1 MNKASREFEG
11 DNRLLLGII
20 LGVITFWLFAQSL
33 VNLVVPLQSTYQSD
47 IGTINIAVSLTALM
61 SGLFIVGA
69 GDFADKFGRV
79 KVTYIGLVL
88 NIIGSLLIIITPLTP
103 FLIAGRIFQGLS
115 AACIMPATLAIIN
128 QYYIG
133 TARQRAL
140 SYWSIGSWGGSG
152 ICTLFGGLM
161 STHFGWR
168 TIFIVSIV
176 LTLLSMY
183 LIKHT
188 PETKAEPIITENGEK
203 KKFDIVGLMILIICM
218 LSINVIITQ
227 TSKLGLFSP
236 IILSLIVVFIVSLI
250 GFIMYENKIKYP
262 LVDFSLF
269 LNKGY
274 SGATVS
280 NFMLNGVAGGTL
292 IVVNTYYQQQLDFN
306 ESQTGMIS
314 LTYLIAV
321 LIMIRVGE
329 KILQALGPKR
339 PLLMGSGITALGL
352 VLLSLTFLPEPW
364 YITSSVIGYLLFGT
378 GLGIYATPSTDT
390 AVAQAPDEKV
400 GVASGVYKMASS
412 LGNAF
417 GVAISGTIYGVF
429 ASQMNM
435 ELGGFMGVILN
446 AVIAIIA
453 FFAILLLV
461 PKKARN
467 L

>member
-1 MNKASREFEG
+1 MNKTSKEFEG

-33 VNLVVPLQSTYQSD
+33 VNLVVPLQTSFKSD

-69 GDFADKFGRV
+69 GDFADKYGRV
-79 KVTYIGLVL
+79 KVAYIGLIL
-88 NIIGSLLIIITPLTP
+88 NIIGSLLIIITPLIP

-128 QYYIG
+128 EYYIG

-188 PETKAEPIITENGEK
+188 PETKAEPVITKNGEA
-203 KKFDIVGLMILIICM
+203 KKFDIVGLIILIICM

-227 TSKLGLFSP
+227 SSKLGLFSP
-236 IILSLIVVFIVSLI
+236 IIISLIVVFFVSLI

-269 LNKGY
+269 ANKGY

-306 ESQTGMIS
+306 ESQTGVIS

-339 PLLMGSGITALGL
+339 PLLMGSGITTIGL
-352 VLLSLTFLPEPW
+352 VLLSLTFLSEPW

-390 AVAQAPDEKV
+390 AVAQAPDDKV

-417 GVAISGTIYGVF
+417 GVAISGTIYGSF

-435 ELGGFMGVILN
+435 ALGGFMGVVLN
-446 AVIAIIA
+446 AVIALIA

-461 PKKARN
+461 PKKQTN

>member
-1 MNKASREFEG
+1 MNKTSKEFEG

-33 VNLVVPLQSTYQSD
+33 VNLVVPLQTSFKSD

-69 GDFADKFGRV
+69 GDFADKYGRV
-79 KVTYIGLVL
+79 KVAYIGLIL
-88 NIIGSLLIIITPLTP
+88 NIIGSLLIIITPLIP

-128 QYYIG
+128 EYYIG

-188 PETKAEPIITENGEK
+188 PETKAEPVITKNGEA
-203 KKFDIVGLMILIICM
+203 KKFDIVGLIILIICM

-227 TSKLGLFSP
+227 SSKLGLFSP
-236 IILSLIVVFIVSLI
+236 IIISLIVVFFVSLI

-269 LNKGY
+269 ANKGY

-306 ESQTGMIS
+306 ESQTGVIS

-339 PLLMGSGITALGL
+339 PLLMGSGITAIGL

-390 AVAQAPDEKV
+390 AVAQAPDDKV

-417 GVAISGTIYGVF
+417 GVAISGTIYGSF

-435 ELGGFMGVILN
+435 ALGGFMGVVLN
-446 AVIAIIA
+446 AVIALIA

-461 PKKARN
+461 PKKQTN

>member
-1 MNKASREFEG
+1 MNTSKEFRG

-33 VNLVVPLQSTYQSD
+33 VNLVVPLQSSYNSD
-47 IGTINIAVSLTALM
+47 IGTINIAVSLSALF

-69 GDFADKFGRV
+69 GDIADKFGRV
-79 KVTYIGLVL
+79 KLTYIGLAL
-88 NIIGSLLIIITPLTP
+88 NIIGSILIIITPLP
-103 FLIAGRIFQGLS
+103 SLLIVGRAVQGLS

-128 QYYIG
+128 EYYIG

-152 ICTLFGGLM
+152 VCTLFGGLM
-161 STHFGWR
+161 ATNFGWR
-168 TIFIVSIV
+168 SIFIISII
-176 LTLLSMY
+176 LTILAMFLM
-183 LIKHT
+183 KHT
-188 PETKAEPIITENGEK
+188 PETKAEPIGNKPLEP
-203 KKFDIVGLMILIICM
+203 KKFDVIGLIILVICM

-227 TSKLGLFSP
+227 TSNYGLMSPLILGLIAVFV
-236 IILSLIVVFIVSLI
+236 ISLIVFV
-250 GFIMYENKIKYP
+250 MYENRIKHP
-262 LVDFSLF
+262 LVDFDLF
-269 LNKGY
+269 KNKGY
-274 SGATVS
+274 TGATVS

-306 ESQTGMIS
+306 SQQTGYIS
-314 LTYLIAV
+314 LTYLVAV

-339 PLLMGSGITALGL
+339 PLLMGSGFTVIGL
-352 VLLSLTFLPEPW
+352 ILLSLTFLPDAW
-364 YITSSVIGYLLFGT
+364 YIAASVVGYLLFGT

-417 GVAISGTIYGVF
+417 GVAISSTVYSVL
-429 ASQMNM
+429 AAQLNLS
-435 ELGGFMGVILN
+435 LGGFMGVIFN
-446 AVIAIIA
+446 AIVALLALIAIL
-453 FFAILLLV
+453 FLV
-461 PKKARN
+461 PKKQSN

>member
-20 LGVITFWLFAQSL
+20 LGVITFWLFAQTL

-79 KVTYIGLVL
+79 KVTYIGLIL
-88 NIIGSLLIIITPLTP
+88 NIIGSLLIIITPFTP

-188 PETKAEPIITENGEK
+188 PETKAEPVITENGEK

-250 GFIMYENKIKYP
+250 GFIIYENKIKYP

-269 LNKGY
+269 SNKGY

-280 NFMLNGVAGGTL
+280 NFMLN
-292 IVVNTYYQQQLDFN
+292 Q
-306 ESQTGMIS
+306 SQTGMIS

>member
-1 MNKASREFEG
+1 MNKTSKEFEG

-33 VNLVVPLQSTYQSD
+33 VNLVVPLQTSFKSD

-69 GDFADKFGRV
+69 GDFADKYGRV
-79 KVTYIGLVL
+79 KVAYIGLIL
-88 NIIGSLLIIITPLTP
+88 NIIGSLLIIITPLIP

-128 QYYIG
+128 EYYIG

-188 PETKAEPIITENGEK
+188 PETKAEPVITKNGEA
-203 KKFDIVGLMILIICM
+203 KKFDIVGLIILIICM

-227 TSKLGLFSP
+227 SSKLGLFSP
-236 IILSLIVVFIVSLI
+236 IIISLIVVFFVSLI

-269 LNKGY
+269 ANKGY

-306 ESQTGMIS
+306 ESQTGVIS

-339 PLLMGSGITALGL
+339 PLLMGSGITAIGL
-352 VLLSLTFLPEPW
+352 VLLSLTFLPGPW

-390 AVAQAPDEKV
+390 AVAQAPDDKV

-417 GVAISGTIYGVF
+417 GVAISGTIYGTF

-435 ELGGFMGVILN
+435 ALGGFMGVVLN
-446 AVIAIIA
+446 AVIALIA

-461 PKKARN
+461 PKKQTN

>member
-1 MNKASREFEG
+1 MNTSKEFRG

-33 VNLVVPLQSTYQSD
+33 VNLVVPLQSSYNSD
-47 IGTINIAVSLTALM
+47 IGTINIAVSLSALF

-69 GDFADKFGRV
+69 GDIADKFGRV
-79 KVTYIGLVL
+79 KLTYIGLAL
-88 NIIGSLLIIITPLTP
+88 NIIGSILIIITPLP
-103 FLIAGRIFQGLS
+103 SLLIIGRAVQGLS

-128 QYYIG
+128 EYYIG

-152 ICTLFGGLM
+152 VCTLFGGLM
-161 STHFGWR
+161 ATNFGWR
-168 TIFIVSIV
+168 SIFIISII
-176 LTLLSMY
+176 LTILAMFLM
-183 LIKHT
+183 KHT
-188 PETKAEPIITENGEK
+188 PETKAEPIGNKPLEP
-203 KKFDIVGLMILIICM
+203 KKFDVIGLIILVICM

-227 TSKLGLFSP
+227 TSNYGLMSPLILGLIAVFV
-236 IILSLIVVFIVSLI
+236 ISLIIFV
-250 GFIMYENKIKYP
+250 MYENRIKHP
-262 LVDFSLF
+262 LVDFDLF
-269 LNKGY
+269 KNKGY
-274 SGATVS
+274 TGATVS

-306 ESQTGMIS
+306 SQQTGYIS
-314 LTYLIAV
+314 LTYLVAV

-339 PLLMGSGITALGL
+339 PLLMGSGFTVIGL
-352 VLLSLTFLPEPW
+352 ILLSLTFLPDAW
-364 YITSSVIGYLLFGT
+364 YIAASVVGYLLFGT

-417 GVAISGTIYGVF
+417 GVAISSTVYSVL
-429 ASQMNM
+429 AAQLNLS
-435 ELGGFMGVILN
+435 LGGFMGVIFN
-446 AVIAIIA
+446 AIVALLA
-453 FFAILLLV
+453 LVAILFLV
-461 PKKARN
+461 PKKQSN

>member
-1 MNKASREFEG
+1 MNTSKEFRG

-33 VNLVVPLQSTYQSD
+33 VNLVVPLQSSYNSD
-47 IGTINIAVSLTALM
+47 IGTINIAVSLSALF

-69 GDFADKFGRV
+69 GDIADKFGRV
-79 KVTYIGLVL
+79 KLTYIGLAL
-88 NIIGSLLIIITPLTP
+88 NIIGSILIIITPLP
-103 FLIAGRIFQGLS
+103 SLLIIGRAVQGLS

-128 QYYIG
+128 EYYIG

-152 ICTLFGGLM
+152 VCTLFGGLM
-161 STHFGWR
+161 ATNFGWR
-168 TIFIVSIV
+168 SIFIISII
-176 LTLLSMY
+176 LTILAMF

-188 PETKAEPIITENGEK
+188 PETKAEPIGNKPLEP
-203 KKFDIVGLMILIICM
+203 KKFDVIGLIILVICM

-227 TSKLGLFSP
+227 TSNYGLMSPLILGLIAVFV
-236 IILSLIVVFIVSLI
+236 ISLIVFV
-250 GFIMYENKIKYP
+250 MYENRIKHP
-262 LVDFSLF
+262 LVDFDLF
-269 LNKGY
+269 KNKGY
-274 SGATVS
+274 TGATVS

-306 ESQTGMIS
+306 SQQTGYIS
-314 LTYLIAV
+314 LTYLVAV

-339 PLLMGSGITALGL
+339 PLLMGSGFTVIGL
-352 VLLSLTFLPEPW
+352 ILLSLTFLPYAW
-364 YITSSVIGYLLFGT
+364 YIAASVVGYLLFGT

-417 GVAISGTIYGVF
+417 GVAISSTVYSVL
-429 ASQMNM
+429 AAQLNLS
-435 ELGGFMGVILN
+435 LGGFMGVIFN
-446 AVIAIIA
+446 AIVALLALIAIL
-453 FFAILLLV
+453 FLV
-461 PKKARN
+461 PKKQSN

>member
-1 MNKASREFEG
+1 MNTSKEFRG

-33 VNLVVPLQSTYQSD
+33 VNLVVPLQSSYNSD
-47 IGTINIAVSLTALM
+47 IGTINIAVSLSALF

-69 GDFADKFGRV
+69 GDIADKFGRV
-79 KVTYIGLVL
+79 KLTYIGLAL
-88 NIIGSLLIIITPLTP
+88 NIIGSILIIITPLP
-103 FLIAGRIFQGLS
+103 SLLIIGRAVQGLS

-128 QYYIG
+128 EYYIG

-152 ICTLFGGLM
+152 VCTLFGGLM
-161 STHFGWR
+161 ATNFGWR
-168 TIFIVSIV
+168 SIFIISII
-176 LTLLSMY
+176 LTILAMILM
-183 LIKHT
+183 KHT
-188 PETKAEPIITENGEK
+188 PETKAEPIGNKPLEP
-203 KKFDIVGLMILIICM
+203 KKFDVIGLIILVICM

-227 TSKLGLFSP
+227 TSNYGLMSPLLLGLIAVFV
-236 IILSLIVVFIVSLI
+236 ISLIVFV
-250 GFIMYENKIKYP
+250 MYENRIKHP
-262 LVDFSLF
+262 LVDFDLF
-269 LNKGY
+269 KNKGY
-274 SGATVS
+274 TGATVS

-306 ESQTGMIS
+306 SQQTGYIS
-314 LTYLIAV
+314 LTYLVAV

-339 PLLMGSGITALGL
+339 PLLMGSGFTVIGL
-352 VLLSLTFLPEPW
+352 ILLSLTFLPDAW
-364 YITSSVIGYLLFGT
+364 YIAASVVGYLLFGT

-417 GVAISGTIYGVF
+417 GVAISSTVYSVL
-429 ASQMNM
+429 AAQLNLS
-435 ELGGFMGVILN
+435 LGGFMGVIFN
-446 AVIAIIA
+446 AIVALLA
-453 FFAILLLV
+453 LVAILFLV
-461 PKKARN
+461 PKKQSN

>member
-1 MNKASREFEG
+1 MNKTSKEFEG

-33 VNLVVPLQSTYQSD
+33 VNLVVPLQTSFKSD

-69 GDFADKFGRV
+69 GDFADKYGRV
-79 KVTYIGLVL
+79 KVAYIGLIL
-88 NIIGSLLIIITPLTP
+88 NIIGSLLIIITPLIP

-128 QYYIG
+128 EYYIG

-168 TIFIVSIV
+168 TIFIVSII

-188 PETKAEPIITENGEK
+188 PETKAEPVITKNGEA

-227 TSKLGLFSP
+227 SSKLGLFSP
-236 IILSLIVVFIVSLI
+236 IIISLIVVFFVSLI

-269 LNKGY
+269 ANKGY

-306 ESQTGMIS
+306 ESQTGVIS

-339 PLLMGSGITALGL
+339 PLLMGSGITTIGL

-390 AVAQAPDEKV
+390 AVAQAPDDKV

-417 GVAISGTIYGVF
+417 GVAISGTIYGSF

-435 ELGGFMGVILN
+435 ALGGFMGVVLN
-446 AVIAIIA
+446 AVIALIA

-461 PKKARN
+461 PKKQTN

>member
-1 MNKASREFEG
+1 MNKTSKEFEG

-33 VNLVVPLQSTYQSD
+33 VNLVVPLQTSFKSD

-79 KVTYIGLVL
+79 KVTYIGLIL
-88 NIIGSLLIIITPLTP
+88 NIIGSLLIIITPLIP

-128 QYYIG
+128 EYYIG

-168 TIFIVSIV
+168 TIFIVSII

-188 PETKAEPIITENGEK
+188 PETKAEPVITKNGEA
-203 KKFDIVGLMILIICM
+203 KKFDIVGLIILIICM

-227 TSKLGLFSP
+227 SSKLGLFSP
-236 IILSLIVVFIVSLI
+236 IIISLIVVFFVSLI

-269 LNKGY
+269 ANKGY

-306 ESQTGMIS
+306 ESQTGVIS

-339 PLLMGSGITALGL
+339 PLLMGSGITTIGL

-390 AVAQAPDEKV
+390 AVAQAPDDKV

-417 GVAISGTIYGVF
+417 GVAISGTIYGSF

-435 ELGGFMGVILN
+435 ALGGFMGVVLN
-446 AVIAIIA
+446 AVIALIA

-461 PKKARN
+461 PKKQTN

>member
-1 MNKASREFEG
+1 MNTSKEFRG

-33 VNLVVPLQSTYQSD
+33 VNLVVPLQSSYNSD
-47 IGTINIAVSLTALM
+47 IGTINIAVSLSALF

-69 GDFADKFGRV
+69 GDIADKFGRV
-79 KVTYIGLVL
+79 KLTYIGLAL
-88 NIIGSLLIIITPLTP
+88 NIIGSILIIITPLP
-103 FLIAGRIFQGLS
+103 SLLIIGRAVQGLS

-128 QYYIG
+128 EYYIG

-152 ICTLFGGLM
+152 VCTLFGGLM
-161 STHFGWR
+161 ATNFGWR
-168 TIFIVSIV
+168 SIFIISII
-176 LTLLSMY
+176 LTILAMFLM
-183 LIKHT
+183 KHT
-188 PETKAEPIITENGEK
+188 PETKAETIGNKPLEP
-203 KKFDIVGLMILIICM
+203 KKFDVIGLIILVICM

-227 TSKLGLFSP
+227 TSNYGLMSPLILGLIAVFV
-236 IILSLIVVFIVSLI
+236 ISLIVFV
-250 GFIMYENKIKYP
+250 MYENRIKHP
-262 LVDFSLF
+262 LVDFDLF
-269 LNKGY
+269 KNKGY
-274 SGATVS
+274 TGATVS

-306 ESQTGMIS
+306 SQQTGYIS
-314 LTYLIAV
+314 LTYLVAV

-339 PLLMGSGITALGL
+339 PLLMGSGFTVIGL
-352 VLLSLTFLPEPW
+352 ILLSLTFLPDAW
-364 YITSSVIGYLLFGT
+364 YIAASVVGYLLFGT

-417 GVAISGTIYGVF
+417 GVAISSTVYSVL
-429 ASQMNM
+429 AAQLNLS
-435 ELGGFMGVILN
+435 LGGFMGVIFN
-446 AVIAIIA
+446 AIVALLA
-453 FFAILLLV
+453 LVAILFLV
-461 PKKARN
+461 PKKQSN